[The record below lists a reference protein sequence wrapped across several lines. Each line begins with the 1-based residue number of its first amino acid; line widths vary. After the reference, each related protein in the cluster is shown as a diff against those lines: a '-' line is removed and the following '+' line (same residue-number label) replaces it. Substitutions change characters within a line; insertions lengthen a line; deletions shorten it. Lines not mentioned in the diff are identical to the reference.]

1 MRAQGVYETTPEAP
15 DLALVRLP
23 AEWNFRAVSPTPT
36 GLACTCDG
44 WPPTTRVGPGDGLYC
59 TDILAYLL
67 ALYLEQPPSPL
78 PYTPEKL
85 WQLALDELRLQMT
98 RATFNQW
105 LVGSTVVPEASTPLS
120 LTVAVRN
127 QYAQWWLT
135 HRLHHIIART
145 LGALATVRV
154 PVVSIVLGEGTG
166 GGALALMPADRTV
179 CAEHGWVA
187 PLPPEGASAI
197 VHRTGERA
205 AEMAQLHRIRAVDLR
220 ATGVVDQIVPEH
232 PDASRE
238 PDEFCRRIV
247 GAAGAHLAE
256 LLAMPRTDRLQAR
269 HDRYRSMS

>member
-1 MRAQGVYETTPEAP
+1 M
-15 DLALVRLP
+15 
-23 AEWNFRAVSPTPT
+23 
-36 GLACTCDG
+36 
-44 WPPTTRVGPGDGLYC
+44 
-59 TDILAYLL
+59 
-67 ALYLEQPPSPL
+67 
-78 PYTPEKL
+78 
-85 WQLALDELRLQMT
+85 
-98 RATFNQW
+98 
-105 LVGSTVVPEASTPLS
+105 
-120 LTVAVRN
+120 
-127 QYAQWWLT
+127 
-135 HRLHHIIART
+135 
-145 LGALATVRV
+145 
-154 PVVSIVLGEGTG
+154 PVVSVILGEGSG